1 MIHLLYEA
9 LIAEIGIV
17 VSTND
22 PLKLR
27 NRLYLEKKKD
37 PEFEKLSF
45 FISPTNP
52 TSELWIAKIDGE
64 L

>member
-1 MIHLLYEA
+1 L
-9 LIAEIGIV
+9 AEVGIV
-17 VSTND
+17 VSTTD

-27 NRLYLEKKKD
+27 VKLYQEKKKD

-45 FISPTNP
+45 FISPVNP

>member
-1 MIHLLYEA
+1 VIELLYQA
-9 LIAEIGIV
+9 LVEEIGIV
-17 VSTND
+17 VSCTD
-22 PLKLR
+22 PEKLR

-45 FISPTNP
+45 FISPINP